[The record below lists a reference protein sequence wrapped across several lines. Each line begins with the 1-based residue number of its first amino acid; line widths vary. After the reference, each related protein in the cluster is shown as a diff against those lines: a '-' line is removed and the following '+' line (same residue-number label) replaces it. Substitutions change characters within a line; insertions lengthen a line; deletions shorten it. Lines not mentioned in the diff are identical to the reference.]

1 MPWDVEVE
9 LVNEP
14 GTIAAL
20 GEAAAAAGINIMGI
34 CGFSRGEVG
43 VFHVLVDEEDAR
55 ADVFES
61 AGLVVRGRREAL
73 VLPLEDRPGALG
85 GLARRLASAGVNIDL
100 LYLATDTRVVLGVD
114 DLETARNVI

>member
-1 MPWDVEVE
+1 MAWDVEVE

>member
-1 MPWDVEVE
+1 MAWDVEVE

-14 GTIAAL
+14 GTLAAL
-20 GEAAAAAGINIMGI
+20 GEAAASAGINIMGV

-61 AGLVVRGRREAL
+61 AGLKVRGRREAL

-85 GLARRLASAGVNIDL
+85 ELARRFARAGVNIDL

-114 DLETARNVI
+114 DLGTARSLI

>member
-1 MPWDVEVE
+1 MAWDVEVE

-20 GEAAAAAGINIMGI
+20 GEAAASAGINIMGV
-34 CGFSRGEVG
+34 CGFTHRGVG
-43 VFHVLVDEEDAR
+43 VFHVLVDKEVAR

-61 AGLVVRGRREAL
+61 AGLKVRGRREAL

-85 GLARRLASAGVNIDL
+85 ELARRLSGAGVNIDL

-114 DLETARNVI
+114 DLETARGLI

>member
-1 MPWDVEVE
+1 MAWDVEVE

-34 CGFSRGEVG
+34 CGFTRGDIG

-114 DLETARNVI
+114 DLEAAQQLV

>member
-1 MPWDVEVE
+1 MAWDVEVE

-34 CGFSRGEVG
+34 CGFSRGGVG

-100 LYLATDTRVVLGVD
+100 LYLATDTRVVIGVD
-114 DLETARNVI
+114 DLEAARQLI

>member
-1 MPWDVEVE
+1 MAWDVEVE

-14 GTIAAL
+14 GTLAAL
-20 GEAAAAAGINIMGI
+20 GEAAASAGINIMGV

-61 AGLVVRGRREAL
+61 AGLKVRGRREAL

-85 GLARRLASAGVNIDL
+85 ELARRFARAGVNIDL

-114 DLETARNVI
+114 DLGAARSLI

>member
-1 MPWDVEVE
+1 ME

-34 CGFSRGEVG
+34 CGFTRGDIG

-114 DLETARNVI
+114 DLEAAQQLI

>member
-1 MPWDVEVE
+1 MAWDVEVE
-9 LVNEP
+9 LANEP

-20 GEAAAAAGINIMGI
+20 GEAAAAAGINIMGV
-34 CGFSRGEVG
+34 CGFSRGDVG
-43 VFHVLVDEEDAR
+43 VFHVLVDEESAK

-85 GLARRLASAGVNIDL
+85 ELARRLARAGVNIDL
-100 LYLATDTRVVLGVD
+100 IYMATDTRVVLGVD
-114 DLETARNVI
+114 DIETARGVV

>member
-114 DLETARNVI
+114 DLETARSVI

>member
-1 MPWDVEVE
+1 MAWDVEVE

-114 DLETARNVI
+114 DLEAARQLI

>member
-1 MPWDVEVE
+1 MAWDVEVE

-55 ADVFES
+55 ADVFEA

-85 GLARRLASAGVNIDL
+85 GLARRFASAGVNIDL

-114 DLETARNVI
+114 DLEAARRLI

>member
-1 MPWDVEVE
+1 MAWDVEVE

-20 GEAAAAAGINIMGI
+20 GEDAAAAGINIMGI

-114 DLETARNVI
+114 DLEAARQLI